1 MKRIL
6 SYVIVFFLGVSIS
19 VGASFIYNAKDIE
32 YQNANA
38 DVTNVHDAINEL
50 YEIDN
55 ELNNLK
61 TKGNASSD
69 KILKGSN
76 AVVQGEL
83 VNGTYE
89 ETKVYYLGTSNTYN
103 IKELFPNIDYTKLNK
118 ENFIILPSDTVY
130 LNINRWPA
138 NIWPG
143 SLQIDGFRSYVYTPA
158 IEYNNQT
165 GVVSIDTKTF
175 LLVFTAGGTTVTTS
189 NGTYTPKVY
198 LVYGNIETIN

>member
-130 LNINRWPA
+130 LSINRWPT
-138 NIWPG
+138 NIWSA
-143 SLQIDGFRSYVYTPA
+143 SLQIDGFRSYVYKPA

-165 GVVSIDTKTF
+165 GVVSIDTKTY
-175 LLVFTAGGTTVTTS
+175 LYVFTAGGTTVTTS